1 MNKRFFSMLLLAC
14 ASIMA
19 FAQIERPK
27 LVVGIIIDQ
36 MRWDALYYYYDQYG
50 DGGFKRL
57 LNDGFSCENHMINY
71 IPTITAVGHASVYT
85 GTSPAFHGIAGN
97 DFTLDG
103 KMVYC
108 CNDKTVKG
116 VGTES
121 KAGQMSPRNMLGTT
135 IGDQIRMASDFK
147 ARVYGVALKDR
158 ASILPAGHSAN
169 AAFWYDSS
177 VGHFITSTYYMDK
190 LPEWMV
196 KFNKENKTKPGVDM
210 KMKPEGAT
218 LTFKMAEAV
227 LKNENLGRN
236 TETDL
241 PDMLCVSISSTDAM
255 GHTYG
260 TRGEEMK
267 SVYMATDEGL
277 AHFFNTLD
285 EQVGRGNYLV
295 FLTADHA
302 GAHNPNFLRR
312 NKVAA
317 GGTDVDGVRKR
328 VNGQLAEKFNVQGN
342 LVSAIYDQRVY
353 LDHALIE
360 ANHLELATVK
370 KEAIK
375 RLQEEKDFVYVVD
388 FDAVETASIP
398 KLIKERII
406 NGYRPGRSGDIC
418 AILRPD
424 YLGYT
429 FDENYRGTTH
439 GAWNPYDAHIPLL
452 FMGWHVEHGS
462 TTLPTRTVDTA
473 PTVCAM
479 LHVQMP
485 NACMGDAISVVAD
498 QKR

>member
-1 MNKRFFSMLLLAC
+1 MLLLAC

-121 KAGQMSPRNMLGTT
+121 KAGQMSPRNMLATT

-169 AAFWYDSS
+169 AAYWYDNS

-210 KMKPEGAT
+210 KKI
-218 LTFKMAEAV
+218 
-227 LKNENLGRN
+227 GRASCR
-236 TETDL
+236 E
-241 PDMLCVSISSTDAM
+241 
-255 GHTYG
+255 
-260 TRGEEMK
+260 
-267 SVYMATDEGL
+267 
-277 AHFFNTLD
+277 
-285 EQVGRGNYLV
+285 
-295 FLTADHA
+295 
-302 GAHNPNFLRR
+302 
-312 NKVAA
+312 
-317 GGTDVDGVRKR
+317 R
-328 VNGQLAEKFNVQGN
+328 V
-342 LVSAIYDQRVY
+342 
-353 LDHALIE
+353 
-360 ANHLELATVK
+360 
-370 KEAIK
+370 
-375 RLQEEKDFVYVVD
+375 
-388 FDAVETASIP
+388 
-398 KLIKERII
+398 
-406 NGYRPGRSGDIC
+406 
-418 AILRPD
+418 
-424 YLGYT
+424 
-429 FDENYRGTTH
+429 
-439 GAWNPYDAHIPLL
+439 
-452 FMGWHVEHGS
+452 
-462 TTLPTRTVDTA
+462 
-473 PTVCAM
+473 
-479 LHVQMP
+479 
-485 NACMGDAISVVAD
+485 
-498 QKR
+498 